1 MQYPS
6 PSRLALTLSALL
18 ASNQLLAAGFAINEQ
33 SVSAMGTAFAGRS
46 SSALDASTV
55 YGNPAG
61 MSYLNEQVS
70 GGMALINAGSDIDDV
85 NSNYRG
91 SNDGDMVPLAAIPFG
106 YYVTPLDEQWTF
118 GLGVFVPY
126 GLATEYEN
134 NYQGRRFAKDSD
146 VAVLAIQP
154 TLSYR
159 INEQWSLG
167 AGVSANHIEGKLSSA
182 VNPLAAFGGTEGE
195 YKVEGDD
202 WAWAY
207 TVGLMFQATDATRI
221 GLTYRSK
228 VEYTLEGKVENE
240 RVGLGLMGSIP
251 AGKYDASLDLTTPEN
266 FELSVTHQFDSRW
279 TGYAGYIWTRWSRF
293 REIVIESPTNAAASF
308 REVTEEQG
316 WHDTRSYAAGLSY
329 QLNKEWVL
337 RSGVAFDPTP
347 TNNTHRS
354 PRIPSGDRY
363 VWAFGAGYTPASQPN
378 LTLDLA
384 YVYLQEEQV
393 SVSKF
398 EARKGTYNADY
409 NNNGHALS
417 AQATWRF

>member
-6 PSRLALTLSALL
+6 PSRLALSLSALL
-18 ASNQLLAAGFAINEQ
+18 AGNQLLAAGFAINEQ
-33 SVSAMGTAFAGRS
+33 SASAMGTAFAGRS

-61 MSYLNEQVS
+61 MSYLDEQVS
-70 GGMALINAGSDIDDV
+70 GGMALISAGTDIDDV

-91 SNDGDMVPLAAIPFG
+91 SNDGDMVPLTAIPFG
-106 YYVTPLDEQWTF
+106 YYVKPLDENWTF

-126 GLATEYEN
+126 GLATNYESGF
-134 NYQGRRFAKDSD
+134 QGRRYAKDSE
-146 VAVLAIQP
+146 VAAVAIQP

-159 INEQWSLG
+159 FNDQWSLG
-167 AGVSANHIEGKLSSA
+167 AGISANHVEGKLSSA

-195 YKVEGDD
+195 FKVEGDD

-228 VEYTLEGKVENE
+228 VEYTLEGDATNSG
-240 RVGLGLMGSIP
+240 VGLGPFGSIA

-293 REIVIESPTNAAASF
+293 KEVVIESPENASGLF
-308 REVTEEQG
+308 REVTEEQN
-316 WHDTRSYAAGLSY
+316 WHNTRSFAAGLSY
-329 QLNKEWVL
+329 QLDKEWVL

-347 TNNTHRS
+347 TNNTNRS

-363 VWAFGAGYTPASQPN
+363 VWALGAGYTPASQPN

-393 SVSKF
+393 SIHKQEF
-398 EARKGTYNADY
+398 GKGTYNADY
-409 NNNGHALS
+409 NNNGHALA